1 MLRLKE
7 KYKKEVVPAMMK
19 EFGYNNV
26 MAVPRIEKVVVNC
39 GFGKMIS
46 VKTGNERDRIIK
58 NIIDDL
64 SLITGQKPKITK
76 ARKAVSGFK
85 LRKGMIVGAAAVLRK
100 NRMYDFMEKLINIAL
115 PRTRDFK
122 GIDEKSFD
130 NKGNLTIAIRENIV
144 FPEISPEKSKI
155 TFGFEVTVA
164 TTAKRR
170 EEGIMLLRLMGFPIK
185 KSHQTRKIKNLF

>member
-64 SLITGQKPKITK
+64 SLITGQKPKIAK

-185 KSHQTRKIKNLF
+185 KRK

>member
-1 MLRLKE
+1 MILSLKE
-7 KYKKEVVPAMMK
+7 KYKKEVVPEMIK
-19 EFGYNNV
+19 KFGYKNIFQ
-26 MAVPRIEKVVVNC
+26 VPKIEKVVVNA
-39 GFGKMIS
+39 GFGKQ
-46 VKTGNERDRIIK
+46 VCGKTTQEQKKIQEFILR
-58 NIIDDL
+58 DL

-185 KSHQTRKIKNLF
+185 KSHQTRKI